1 MAARRPP
8 NDYLSLNADGSF
20 KRAVIG
26 GEDVIFSDVVTK
38 INRKDKPQ
46 ERILV
51 VTSKGVYNLSKSKK
65 LKRRIDLTKVDA
77 ITVSTMSDEWV
88 IHSYAEYDYR
98 IACARK
104 AEATECIV
112 NARYDLT
119 GDTVPVTLSSQLDL
133 KGVVATRL
141 SPRKTSTEAGSPP
154 SRPLSPS
161 AAISAAP
168 PADGGFSGSGGSAS
182 SPSGAPPPFLRQ
194 SSSLSTAVGE
204 LGPIDEGDE
213 DSD

>member
-1 MAARRPP
+1 MAARRSP
-8 NDYLSLNADGSF
+8 NDYLSLNADSAF
-20 KRAVIG
+20 KKSVIG
-26 GEDVIFSDVVTK
+26 GEEVVFSDVVTK

-51 VTSKGVYNLSKSKK
+51 VTNKGVYNLSKSKK
-65 LKRRIDLTKVDA
+65 LKRRIDLAKVDA

-88 IHSYAEYDYR
+88 IHVFSEYDYR

-112 NARYDLT
+112 TARHDLT
-119 GDTVPVTLSSQLDL
+119 ADTVKVTLSSQLDL
-133 KGVVATRL
+133 KAVVSTRVGPKKATVEAA
-141 SPRKTSTEAGSPP
+141 SPGAAGSSAPV
-154 SRPLSPS
+154 SPS
-161 AAISAAP
+161 FGAQSDGAA
-168 PADGGFSGSGGSAS
+168 GSAS
-182 SPSGAPPPFLRQ
+182 GTSSPGPLLRQ

-204 LGPIDEGDE
+204 LGPIDEGEE